1 MVCRKRIL
9 KLDKK
14 KKLTKML
21 PFLPLG
27 QLKFA
32 TPPVHVSMTR
42 RAPAVLSPIDWL
54 TEMPIPSKLEL
65 GINPIKN

>member
-42 RAPAVLSPIDWL
+42 RAPAVLSPID
-54 TEMPIPSKLEL
+54 
-65 GINPIKN
+65 